1 MSSVSERMRQR
12 RLVSGAQGR
21 AAMTLADLDRGRR
34 ATVLGYSDAVAPS
47 TARRLFDLGLVPGVE
62 VTMIRRAPL
71 GDPVIFGVG
80 GYEIALRR
88 AQSDCITVESA
99 G

>member
-1 MSSVSERMRQR
+1 MRQR
-12 RLVSGAQGR
+12 RLVAGAPGT
-21 AAMTLADLDRGRR
+21 AAMTLADLDRGQR
-34 ATVLGYSDAVAPS
+34 AIVLGYSDVVEPS

-71 GDPVIFGVG
+71 GDPVIFQVG
-80 GYEIALRR
+80 DYEIALRG
-88 AQSDCITVESA
+88 AQSGCITVESA

>member
-1 MSSVSERMRQR
+1 MRQR
-12 RLVSGAQGR
+12 RLVSGASGT
-21 AAMTLADLDRGRR
+21 AAITLASLDRGQR
-34 ATVLGYSDAVAPS
+34 AIVLGYSDAVAPS

-71 GDPVIFGVG
+71 GDPAIFQVG
-80 GYEIALRR
+80 DYEIALRG
-88 AQSDCITVESA
+88 AQSDCITVEST

>member
-1 MSSVSERMRQR
+1 MSSVSDRMRQR
-12 RLVSGAQGR
+12 RLVAGAPGT
-21 AAMTLADLDRGRR
+21 ATMTLADLDRGQR
-34 ATVLGYSDAVAPS
+34 AIVLGYSDAVEPS
-47 TARRLFDLGLVPGVE
+47 TARRLFDLGLVPGVK

-71 GDPVIFGVG
+71 GDPVIFQVG
-80 GYEIALRR
+80 DYEIALRG